1 VKKWKNEVHS
11 SKMGTKNK
19 KEPVEMVVRKIPLQV
34 AKRFFNERYYDQSA
48 QTAYYFMLSFIP
60 FLMFVFSLI
69 RFLPI
74 NHNDFLEVIEPYAPK
89 NTYTFIQQTVDQIN
103 SQQPSRFFSYS
114 LIASFW
120 IASVAVQ
127 SLVRSLNDAYHIRR
141 RKSFLRSLVDD
152 FVLTFGLMVILT
164 SSLFVPIMENIVLK
178 LVNKTVYFQF
188 YWYPWWYVIR
198 WGIGTVFLFG
208 FFLFF
213 YHAVPSKRVLWK
225 EALPGAI
232 FATIGWQGASIG
244 YAFYVSLGGY
254 TKIYG
259 PLGSIIVL
267 LIWFYLTATVVLIG
281 GLMNA
286 TILEHRVIGRKVKKD
301 PPICE

>member
-1 VKKWKNEVHS
+1 MDE
-11 SKMGTKNK
+11 
-19 KEPVEMVVRKIPLQV
+19 RKILLLV

-60 FLMFVFSLI
+60 FLMFMFSLI
-69 RFLPI
+69 RFFPI
-74 NHNDFLEVIEPYAPK
+74 NQNDFLEIIEPYAPK
-89 NTYTFIQQTVDQIN
+89 NTYAFIRQTVDQIMN
-103 SQQPSRFFSYS
+103 QQPSHVFSYS

-141 RKSFLRSLVDD
+141 RKSFLGGLVNDL
-152 FVLTFGLMVILT
+152 VLTFGLMVMLT
-164 SSLFVPIMENIVLK
+164 SSLFLPILENIVLRM
-178 LVNKTVYFQF
+178 VDKTISFPF
-188 YWYPWWYVIR
+188 NWYPWWYILR

-244 YAFYVSLGGY
+244 FAFYVSLGGY

-259 PLGSIIVL
+259 QLGSIIVL
-267 LIWFYLTATVVLIG
+267 LIWFYLTAAVILIG
-281 GLMNA
+281 GLLNA
-286 TILEHRVIGRKVKKD
+286 TILEHPVSEK
-301 PPICE
+301 